1 MTIRLACAG
10 ASGTGKSTLA
20 TAVAGALKL
29 PICPVGSREVSKSMG
44 FESPYD
50 VDKAGRRSEFQQALL
65 HAKVEWEIHH
75 DTGFVTD
82 RTHFDNLAYTT
93 MHSPELARDQAFI
106 DDVTAAMHMYT
117 HIVICPISAFHDVA
131 ADPSR
136 VADIAYHREYE
147 RILLDLLEKTAWF
160 AYGRRIVLKLYI
172 GDREQRLAHVMKLVR
187 P

>member
-1 MTIRLACAG
+1 VTIRIAFAG

-20 TAVAGALKL
+20 MAVAEALKL

-50 VDKAGRRSEFQQALL
+50 VDKAGKRGEFQQALL
-65 HAKVEWEIHH
+65 HAKVEWEIRH

-93 MHSPELARDQAFI
+93 MHSPELANDLAFLH
-106 DDVTAAMHMYT
+106 DVNAAMHMYT
-117 HIVICPISAFHDVA
+117 HVVFCPISAFHDVGD
-131 ADPSR
+131 DPAR
-136 VADIAYHREYE
+136 VADDAYHREYE
-147 RILLDLLEKTAWF
+147 RVLWALFEETGGTGPNDILTLTSDDLDTRIAQV
-160 AYGRRIVLKLYI
+160 RRF
-172 GDREQRLAHVMKLVR
+172 VR